1 MNNGN
6 SLDILIA
13 QWSRAGAGFNAE
25 PAGVPIDLER
35 LLLETARHAPASAR
49 LFPMAATWLHQYGEL
64 IARHRLKRLI
74 HDELEADAQSALG
87 LLLEIAHQGTHPLR
101 FETITKQLPAAGT
114 PGPLFEAERRT
125 AALRERAWK
134 RASDLARRWG
144 LWTEPIA
151 FKPDAL
157 RSPRW
162 IFEKNPGFVQRAD
175 FRGDLRASI
184 LASLTFDADAG
195 ESELALARA
204 AGGSRAQVR
213 QALDNLE
220 LTNRARRMRAGR
232 RCVIRLQP
240 EPAAAA

>member
-1 MNNGN
+1 MND
-6 SLDILIA
+6 DILDNLIA
-13 QWSRAGAGFNAE
+13 RWALAGAGFNAE

-49 LFPMAATWLHQYGEL
+49 LFAMAATWLHQYGEL

-87 LLLEIAHQGTHPLR
+87 LLLEIAHRGTHPPR
-101 FETITKQLPAAGT
+101 FAMVTKDLPAAKT
-114 PGPLFEAERRT
+114 LGPLFEAERRT
-125 AALRERAWK
+125 AALRERTWK
-134 RASDLARRWG
+134 RASYLSKRWG
-144 LWTEPIA
+144 LWTEPVS
-151 FKPDAL
+151 FKLDAL

-162 IFEKNPGFVQRAD
+162 IFDKNPGFVQRAD

-184 LASLTFDADAG
+184 LAALTFDADAG

-220 LTNRARRMRAGR
+220 LTGRARRMRAGR
-232 RCVIRLQP
+232 RCVIRLPP
-240 EPAAAA
+240 EPATAA